1 MLLLGLIK
9 YSQASR
15 KSHQMVSCMVAYPLI
30 HRLTGIETANGI
42 SATRQAPQFLVE
54 LHIDIFVLLHSDSP
68 LTRIVF
74 YFILL
79 NVIFCR
85 NGHMMH
91 IHHGLMAPV
100 TLYHGTLQSSLSEAT
115 RKEISR

>member
-1 MLLLGLIK
+1 
-9 YSQASR
+9 
-15 KSHQMVSCMVAYPLI
+15 MVSCMVAYPLI

-74 YFILL
+74 LFYFAECHFLQEWP
-79 NVIFCR
+79 
-85 NGHMMH
+85 HDAYPPWA
-91 IHHGLMAPV
+91 HGPG
-100 TLYHGTLQSSLSEAT
+100 YI
-115 RKEISR
+115 ISRDIAKFIVRGHQERDLKVNFS